1 MGGNYMRKYGTY
13 TYIHVLKVSFYGTID
28 HLSGSG
34 TLSWNQIIAKS
45 KKFPALKISKSNKYV
60 SRSYGEKWKEN
71 LYSLDYLCGN
81 ICRMK

>member
-1 MGGNYMRKYGTY
+1 MRKYGTY

-28 HLSGSG
+28 HLSCSG